1 MVHARVDLVTL
12 VSEVSLYYLETMSTH
27 DSVPL
32 PEIHASPEDFPRA
45 WTRFELVAK
54 AKEWDVAKQLTILPT
69 LLRGKLIDYYI
80 DLPDDIQDDI
90 KKLKAALEQKAG
102 ITPDC
107 FSASSAFSR
116 RNQGP
121 DERCGD
127 FTMELVKLFK
137 LAYPTEATT
146 STVLLQRFVTG
157 LRPSISRHLLLQKR
171 PDDFSQALSDAT
183 EIEQTLGLQLT
194 DEDQI
199 DMIHSVGKKPYSE
212 AATPPQTPATLDMS
226 SLLHSLENI
235 TLRLERLESQN
246 TPGPQS
252 YRRPYNQPRK
262 ASPGFRPRNQSG
274 RVVGPCYKCGR
285 VVMKVGI
292 QEQEQESGTLKFLI
306 KIKKF

>member
-1 MVHARVDLVTL
+1 MHARVDLITL
-12 VSEVSLYYLETMSTH
+12 VSEVSLDYLETMSSH

-69 LLRGKLIDYYI
+69 LLRDKLIHYYI
-80 DLPDDIQDDI
+80 DLPDDIRDDI

-127 FTMELVKLFK
+127 FAMELVKLFK

-157 LRPSISRHLLLQKR
+157 LRLSISRHWLLRKR

-252 YRRPYNQPRK
+252 YRRPYNQPQK

-274 RVVGPCYKCGR
+274 
-285 VVMKVGI
+285 
-292 QEQEQESGTLKFLI
+292 
-306 KIKKF
+306 